1 MSLEGEARSLKG
13 GAQGGR
19 DPWGFGSGGDE
30 IPRDL
35 APGGGEQDHG
45 GAKSLGHRY
54 HVSTT
59 FK

>member
-35 APGGGEQDHG
+35 APGGNKITG
-45 GAKSLGHRY
+45 GRNPLDTGIM
-54 HVSTT
+54 
-59 FK
+59 